1 MGLERRTHKG
11 IPGTKEDTGQPPQY
25 WLSQMPLT
33 PSFSTR
39 MLQISPLGQNSVRFN
54 MERSAPLHTPA
65 SPSTAPG
72 RHTVPPERSSW
83 QWWYSPITSVITYW
97 AAPLFCGQIMQ
108 VLSGWCDWS
117 HWVDSCHDGYK
128 PWVSTTSGLN
138 TAVDGNMWMLMPC
151 HAWMK
156 AAIVTVAV
164 PAKRWGHF
172 LAMVA
177 VFVPRCRKAGSDSTR
192 KWMTSFHSFALCSPW
207 GATIAM
213 HSMGLEEPAKIQAVQ
228 ERTTVGMLQ
237 CNLSSRTVTRE
248 SSVVPARVLLWYI
261 LHK

>member
-1 MGLERRTHKG
+1 
-11 IPGTKEDTGQPPQY
+11 
-25 WLSQMPLT
+25 MPLT

-39 MLQISPLGQNSVRFN
+39 MLQISPLGQNSVRFK

-108 VLSGWCDWS
+108 VLSGWCDSS

-128 PWVSTTSGLN
+128 PCVSTTSGLN
-138 TAVDGNMWMLMPC
+138 TAVDGNMWMLTPC

-164 PAKRWGHF
+164 PAKHWGHF

-177 VFVPRCRKAGSDSTR
+177 VFVPRCRKAGSDSTAKNTNEQT
-192 KWMTSFHSFALCSPW
+192 KWGTKIFKGRLFICVLCIFVIKMYLDKLLSWQSTYPTVFWSDQLIECFHWQLGYPRNPEVA
-207 GATIAM
+207 
-213 HSMGLEEPAKIQAVQ
+213 
-228 ERTTVGMLQ
+228 
-237 CNLSSRTVTRE
+237 SRNENEAPPKLR
-248 SSVVPARVLLWYI
+248 
-261 LHK
+261 